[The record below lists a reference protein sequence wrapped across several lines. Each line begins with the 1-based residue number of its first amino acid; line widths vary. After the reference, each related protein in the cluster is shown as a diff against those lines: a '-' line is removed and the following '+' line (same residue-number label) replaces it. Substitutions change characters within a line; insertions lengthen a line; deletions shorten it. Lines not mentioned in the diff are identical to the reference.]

1 MTMYSKGFGK
11 IEELIV
17 KVAAMHG
24 STIVTKKEF
33 VMPVSIPKG
42 VRAFVATV

>member
-1 MTMYSKGFGK
+1 MYSKGFGK
-11 IEELIV
+11 IEELTV
-17 KVAAMHG
+17 NVAATHG

-33 VMPVSIPKG
+33 VMPVSTPLG